1 ESRRRKAVNDERAT
15 REQHAAAERVAERVR
30 QAREEDAARREA
42 EERQAQA
49 RLAADRMRVDQLRRR
64 TRERMKKM
72 STLER
77 REVPDHYTMI
87 GNEGVEKARR
97 LAARRAKET
106 HQRVLREQQ
115 EAAARQAH
123 ELSLRRREMEETV
136 KRYRTRSAGVTGYR
150 AAMMPR
156 PRTRDGGILGQ
167 GHSTKDKPLR
177 LPPIPP
183 QGRKASQRSV
193 LSTAEVQEVSVAD
206 AAHEGHHPDSPMTI
220 TTTPSPHQQATSS
233 SSDATTSPSCDKSI
247 S

>member
-1 ESRRRKAVNDERAT
+1 MKPAGAGVEGDPGQEERKILRLQRRVARTLRTVARQRRARMQHEAIEAEESRRRKAVNDERAT

-123 ELSLRRREMEETV
+123 ELSLRRREMEETD
-136 KRYRTRSAGVTGYR
+136 
-150 AAMMPR
+150 PQCW
-156 PRTRDGGILGQ
+156 RDWIQ
-167 GHSTKDKPLR
+167 
-177 LPPIPP
+177 
-183 QGRKASQRSV
+183 
-193 LSTAEVQEVSVAD
+193 
-206 AAHEGHHPDSPMTI
+206 
-220 TTTPSPHQQATSS
+220 
-233 SSDATTSPSCDKSI
+233 SCDDAKAPDTGWGYTRPGPFNKG
-247 S
+247 